1 MAVTVLIYLT
11 MPETFYDRAPQ
22 VHVQEPIATE
32 DKKVDT
38 QELEHGSESSA
49 SDRTPAKRPIRQQL
63 SLFNGSF
70 TEESVL
76 KIFYRPAVM
85 LALPPVLWA
94 TVCMGLGVGIF
105 VVLSTVV
112 PTAFTEIYGFET
124 WQLGQVWWATIVGG
138 LIGMPVGG
146 NLSDW
151 VADALSKRNNGIR
164 EPEFRLPAL
173 LPTMISYPASLVLFG
188 LAVEHKLH
196 WMVPTVA
203 IGICKPPFQL
213 ARLVFFPRNQTY
225 DALPQTH
232 SVCQPPVLSPW
243 HTPLTHTGPLLGR
256 LSSLKWGS
264 NRLSRS

>member
-1 MAVTVLIYLT
+1 
-11 MPETFYDRAPQ
+11 
-22 VHVQEPIATE
+22 
-32 DKKVDT
+32 
-38 QELEHGSESSA
+38 
-49 SDRTPAKRPIRQQL
+49 
-63 SLFNGSF
+63 
-70 TEESVL
+70 
-76 KIFYRPAVM
+76 M
-85 LALPPVLWA
+85 LALPLVLWA

-151 VADALSKRNNGIR
+151 VANALSKRNNGMR

-196 WMVPTVA
+196 WMIPTVA
-203 IGICKPPFQL
+203 IGICKSPINQPTSNPFLRHQS
-213 ARLVFFPRNQTY
+213 F
-225 DALPQTH
+225 DALILPYRCIR
-232 SVCQPPVLSPW
+232 SL
-243 HTPLTHTGPLLGR
+243 
-256 LSSLKWGS
+256 SLKCCHHG
-264 NRLSRS
+264 LYH